1 AEGPGPGRVVEDGA
15 HGGGQRG
22 GVADD
27 VVAGVVAEGLAVGG
41 DVGHDH
47 RPAGGY
53 RLEHDHRERLPHRGL
68 DDDVGGG
75 QRRGDVL
82 GRRVA
87 EEGHPLGEAPGRDLR
102 LEVGAQLP
110 LAEHE
115 QLDRGQVLE
124 RGEERGVVLLG
135 GEATHRD
142 EERPVRAS
150 ARRLPPEV
158 ALGGG
163 RVDPVVD
170 HHRAAAGGGAVA
182 VEGGLGDVDV
192 VVGEAGGSQEAQD
205 GAAGRALEVGEDVV

>member
-1 AEGPGPGRVVEDGA
+1 
-15 HGGGQRG
+15 
-22 GVADD
+22 
-27 VVAGVVAEGLAVGG
+27 
-41 DVGHDH
+41 
-47 RPAGGY
+47 
-53 RLEHDHRERLPHRGL
+53 
-68 DDDVGGG
+68 
-75 QRRGDVL
+75 
-82 GRRVA
+82 
-87 EEGHPLGEAPGRDLR
+87 
-102 LEVGAQLP
+102 
-110 LAEHE
+110 
-115 QLDRGQVLE
+115 LE
-124 RGEERGVVLLG
+124 RDEERGVVLLG

-205 GAAGRALEVGEDVV
+205 GAAGRALEVGEDVVHRHPAGDAGGGGGEGGQNVGVEGVADHRRRPVGPPAPDQ